1 MSQNTVSFIGI
12 LAILAVFVVLIRGLK
27 SFFKGGNIEEKRK
40 SNKLMQLRIYLQFC
54 AIIIL
59 MALAFIYGK

>member
-1 MSQNTVSFIGI
+1 MSQNTLSFIAI
-12 LAILAVFVVLIRGLK
+12 LVILAVLIVLIRCLK
-27 SFFKGGNIEEKRK
+27 YFFKGGAIEEKRK
-40 SNKLMQLRIYLQFC
+40 SNQLMQLRVFLQFC